1 MNSHAQRGRLQ
12 VDAAGGTVSGRYA
25 LPAAG
30 GLKAESMPTVIA
42 VHGACH
48 TSEYF
53 DLTPSTS
60 LLSVGSTLGF
70 PVIAV
75 DRPAYGSTTT
85 LQTDD
90 LGDVAGWLAAVVP
103 AVCGDLGLGT
113 SPVVVI
119 GHSSGAAIALELAAL
134 EHGSFRMAGVSIVGL
149 GPHAAE
155 FVSKFEASLPA
166 EGKVD
171 PPPEEAV
178 RNVMYAAPTTYD
190 DAVPPLAAKAMV
202 PGPVRELREVNHY
215 PPRLREVLRS
225 LTLPVQCV
233 MPEFDGIWPYS
244 PDHLEELA
252 ANLVAAPRVDAA
264 MLPAAGHAA
273 DHHFTGRAL
282 HLRQLAF
289 AVEAATIYEEE

>member
-12 VDAAGGTVSGRYA
+12 VEAAGGTVAGRYA

-30 GLKAESMPTVIA
+30 ALESDSMPTVVA

-53 DLTPSTS
+53 DLTPRTS
-60 LLSVGSTLGF
+60 LLSVGSALGF

-75 DRPAYGSTTT
+75 DRPAYGSATT

-90 LGDVAGWLAAVVP
+90 LGSIAGWLAAVVP
-103 AVCGDLGLGT
+103 AVCRHLGLGEP
-113 SPVVVI
+113 PVVVV
-119 GHSSGAAIALELAAL
+119 GHSSGAAIALELAARDEAAFVL
-134 EHGSFRMAGVSIVGL
+134 AGVSLVGI
-149 GPHAAE
+149 GPRPSE
-155 FVSKFEASLPA
+155 FVFKVEASLPA
-166 EGKVD
+166 EGMVD
-171 PPPEEAV
+171 PPPEQGLRHA
-178 RNVMYAAPTTYD
+178 MYAAPTTYD
-190 DAVPPLAAKAMV
+190 DAVPALAAKAMV
-202 PGPVRELREVNHY
+202 PGPASELRQVNHFSS
-215 PPRLREVLRS
+215 RLKEILGS
-225 LTLPVQCV
+225 LTLPVQFV

-244 PDHLEELA
+244 PDHLQELA
-252 ANLVAAPRVDAA
+252 ANLSAAPRVDAT

-289 AVEAATIYEEE
+289 AAEAAITCKEG